1 MWPVAFGNWPAGEQT
16 YRGLA
21 RTARAR
27 AFGNGSYHG
36 EHGGHGASSLLFSVT
51 SVFSVVQL
59 AIEAPLHPVS
69 SISFGDTLG
78 MPLASWR
85 PGGVTKEVNRAT
97 RDRVSMP

>member
-27 AFGNGSYHG
+27 AFGNGS
-36 EHGGHGASSLLFSVT
+36 
-51 SVFSVVQL
+51 SVVQL